1 MRKFLIISLAICLVG
16 ISAMAQ
22 EIDDGKFVEE
32 GLKFEVTSHNPKT
45 VKVIANDYKGLSFTI
60 PATVSYLGNDYAVT
74 AIGENAFAGVGSQ
87 SNPAVLLLPADW
99 EGTKPEAT
107 ATLWYGGYFVDCRT
121 TTIAAVKAE
130 SDEAENSI
138 EEAATGFV
146 DIEDVKQ
153 AKADANSALTN
164 AQATADNTISAAVD
178 MIAIKNAKD
187 AAISA
192 IHMATAEALV
202 AIQAAIASFKEGT
215 IAEIKNVATHNK
227 NSILEYAVAHQVKE
241 TARNEI
247 DNAVAEAE
255 ASINN
260 ADSEEQVNDAKNDAL
275 NKINQQLANV
285 QNYYNQLQAAIAEI
299 KVAAND
305 AKEEIDGLGVDDNAK
320 NDAKAEIDNI
330 AHTAEQTINEATSKD
345 AIDNAKTQA
354 IAKIQ
359 DVVLTTK
366 NMWVTVRENMT
377 VGTYGTLCWKYNL
390 TAIDGAKLYAIAG
403 IENGRIILEEVKVE
417 ETEAGAAY
425 LICATDTRLRVK
437 NGDQY
442 TDTPLAAAERNGLQ
456 GTFEEIKDGAVGA
469 AGNILE
475 GNYIIYQKE
484 WRKCG
489 SDIRL
494 ESNHAYLVM
503 TNVPGY

>member
-1 MRKFLIISLAICLVG
+1 MRKFLIISLAICLMG

-22 EIDDGKFVEE
+22 KIDDGKFVEE

-45 VKVIANDYKGLSFTI
+45 VKVIANDYTGSSFTI
-60 PATVSYLGNDYAVT
+60 PATVSYLEDDYAVT

-107 ATLWYGGYFVDCRT
+107 ATLWYGGYFVDYRAA
-121 TTIAAVKAE
+121 TIADIKAE

-138 EEAATGFV
+138 AEAATGFV
-146 DIEDVKQ
+146 EIEGVIQ
-153 AKADANSALTN
+153 AKADAASDLED
-164 AQATADNTISAAVD
+164 AQATADNTISAAAD
-178 MIAIKNAKD
+178 MSAIAYAKED
-187 AAISA
+187 AISA
-192 IHMATAEALV
+192 IRMATDAALA
-202 AIQAAIASFKEGT
+202 AIEAAIASFKEGT
-215 IAEIKNVATHNK
+215 IAEIK
-227 NSILEYAVAHQVKE
+227 Q
-241 TARNEI
+241 
-247 DNAVAEAE
+247 
-255 ASINN
+255 
-260 ADSEEQVNDAKNDAL
+260 
-275 NKINQQLANV
+275 
-285 QNYYNQLQAAIAEI
+285 
-299 KVAAND
+299 VAAT
-305 AKEEIDGLGVDDNAK
+305 AKEKIDGLGVDESAK
-320 NDAKAEIDNI
+320 SDAKAQIDNI
-330 AHTAEQTINEATSKD
+330 AHTAEQTINAATSKD

-354 IAKIQ
+354 IADIHN
-359 DVVLTTK
+359 VVQTTK

-417 ETEAGAAY
+417 ETKAGAAY
-425 LICATDTRLRVK
+425 LICATDTTLCVK

-442 TDTPLAAAERNGLQ
+442 TDTPLTADECNGLQ
-456 GTFEEIKDGAVGA
+456 GTFEEIKDGAEGA
-469 AGNILE
+469 VGNILE
-475 GNYIIYQKE
+475 GNDIIYQNE

-503 TNVPGY
+503 TYVPGY